1 MKKTNNIIKSKTF
14 RVNKK
19 IYKAELIKKDK
30 LYIVRIGKEI
40 YTKTA
45 NELFAVQ
52 MFNAI

>member
-14 RVNKK
+14 RTNKK
-19 IYKAELIKKDK
+19 TCKAELIKKDN